1 MYIIIWIVFLKPQN
15 AVLND
20 VNRRDIENLI
30 KGDNNESLIDDV
42 IAAAS
47 STTTAITSQTN
58 QEDPI
63 SVTSSMAPIIMSTS
77 TIEALSSQS
86 PIENRNILAMSKTES
101 HSELLD
107 KTNSLLDASN
117 SNQSNTTTTNATT
130 ITSIVSPIVI
140 PSFKVGMGTINK
152 ETNSSDNI
160 KEITHSTPKPN
171 TFTSNP
177 PKQGISI
184 K

>member
-1 MYIIIWIVFLKPQN
+1 M
-15 AVLND
+15 
-20 VNRRDIENLI
+20 
-30 KGDNNESLIDDV
+30 

-63 SVTSSMAPIIMSTS
+63 SVTSSMAPILMSTS
-77 TIEALSSQS
+77 SIEALSSQS
-86 PIENRNILAMSKTES
+86 PIGNSNVLDMSKVVP

-107 KTNSLLDASN
+107 NTNSLTDASN

-152 ETNSSDNI
+152 ETNSADNI
-160 KEITHSTPKPN
+160 KENTHSTPKSN
-171 TFTSNP
+171 TVTLNSP
-177 PKQGISI
+177 TPGISI

>member
-1 MYIIIWIVFLKPQN
+1 M
-15 AVLND
+15 
-20 VNRRDIENLI
+20 
-30 KGDNNESLIDDV
+30 

-63 SVTSSMAPIIMSTS
+63 SVTSSMAPILMSTS
-77 TIEALSSQS
+77 SIEALSSQS
-86 PIENRNILAMSKTES
+86 PIGNSNVLDMSKVVS

-107 KTNSLLDASN
+107 NTNSLTDASN

-152 ETNSSDNI
+152 ETNSADNM
-160 KEITHSTPKPN
+160 KEITHSTPKSN

-177 PKQGISI
+177 SKLGISME
-184 K
+184 